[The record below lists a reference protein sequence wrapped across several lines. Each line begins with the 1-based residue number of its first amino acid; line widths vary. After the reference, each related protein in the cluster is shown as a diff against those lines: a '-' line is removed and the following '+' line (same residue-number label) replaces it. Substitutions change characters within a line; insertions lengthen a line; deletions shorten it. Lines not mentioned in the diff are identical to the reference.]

1 MNLTIW
7 AGIFIFAAFFI
18 FALSYGIKI
27 QSKKVST
34 GSEGLIG
41 FKGKVRKK
49 LNPEGFVYL
58 HGELWEAR
66 AVDGNY
72 KKNTIVEVTEV
83 RGNLLLVKKAEDE
96 QV

>member
-7 AGIFIFAAFFI
+7 AAIFVFAAFFI
-18 FALSYGIKI
+18 FAISYGIKI

-34 GSEGLIG
+34 GPEGLIG
-41 FKGKVRKK
+41 LKGKVSKM

-58 HGELWEAR
+58 RGELWKAR
-66 AVDGNY
+66 AVDGNH

-83 RGNLLLVKKAEDE
+83 RGNLLLIKEAEVDE
-96 QV
+96 G